1 MNDKPKLLLHSCCG
15 PCSTAV
21 ITQLVEDYAVTV
33 FFYNP
38 NIGPREE
45 YLLRLENQ
53 KKFLKEYDPEG
64 TIGFIEGDYDSENY
78 YAAVKG
84 LEQEKE
90 GGARC
95 TECFKLRLSR
105 TAELAAKLG
114 FDLFTTTLTVSPH
127 KNAELINVIGGE
139 LSAKHGVPW
148 LNSNF
153 KKKDGYLRSIR
164 LSKEYGLYRQNYC
177 GCIFSVNDIK

>member
-95 TECFKLRLSR
+95 TECFELRLSR
-105 TAELAAKLG
+105 TARAAKEGG
-114 FDLFTTTLTVSPH
+114 FEFFATTLTVSPH
-127 KNAELINVIGGE
+127 KNAPLINAIGARLGQE
-139 LSAKHGVPW
+139 LGVRW
-148 LNSNF
+148 LPV
-153 KKKDGYLRSIR
+153 
-164 LSKEYGLYRQNYC
+164 
-177 GCIFSVNDIK
+177 FSSFFMLKY